1 MTYMEQIY
9 PDLNLLISDMA
20 DGDKEFEKELTSAI
34 HKGLLELK
42 SVYSEGSSEKN
53 EVKLQQIRHKIKPT
67 LAMFELTQIVDELQT
82 GKEIIESQGFEG
94 SDFPSHYQ
102 KLQEK
107 LDIAIKRVFDLM
119 L

>member
-1 MTYMEQIY
+1 MEQIY

-42 SVYSEGSSEKN
+42 EVYSEGSIERD

-67 LAMFELTQIVDELQT
+67 LAMFELTHIADELQE

-94 SDFPSHYQ
+94 SAFSSHYQ
-102 KLQEK
+102 KLQK
-107 LDIAIKRVFDLM
+107 NLDIAIKRVFDLT